1 MSLISDLQ
9 KSPLKLKRIKKK
21 MIIII
26 IIIIIKHSVRS
37 LNLVN
42 FCPKS

>member
-21 MIIII
+21 KKMIIL
-26 IIIIIKHSVRS
+26 IIIIIKK
-37 LNLVN
+37 N
-42 FCPKS
+42 KD

>member
-21 MIIII
+21 
-26 IIIIIKHSVRS
+26 KKKKK
-37 LNLVN
+37 NDN
-42 FCPKS
+42 NNNNNKEK

>member
-26 IIIIIKHSVRS
+26 IIIIKK
-37 LNLVN
+37 N
-42 FCPKS
+42 KD

>member
-26 IIIIIKHSVRS
+26 IIIIIKK
-37 LNLVN
+37 N
-42 FCPKS
+42 KD

>member
-26 IIIIIKHSVRS
+26 IIIIIIKK
-37 LNLVN
+37 N
-42 FCPKS
+42 KD

>member
-21 MIIII
+21 NDNNNNNN
-26 IIIIIKHSVRS
+26 KE
-37 LNLVN
+37 
-42 FCPKS
+42 K

>member
-26 IIIIIKHSVRS
+26 IIIKK
-37 LNLVN
+37 N
-42 FCPKS
+42 KD

>member
-21 MIIII
+21 
-26 IIIIIKHSVRS
+26 KNDNNNQVQLFRR
-37 LNLVN
+37 LFL
-42 FCPKS
+42 

>member
-21 MIIII
+21 KKKKMIIII
-26 IIIIIKHSVRS
+26 IIIKK
-37 LNLVN
+37 N
-42 FCPKS
+42 KD